1 MDLLSGLWLQRDPPL
16 AGESQCS
23 VCASGM
29 TNTAGP
35 AGAAAAYSYIDN
47 NSLVPKQELWLQK
60 SGLKQEKIRHSFHE
74 SASAVTSTRPG
85 ERQSIPIYL
94 NRLLTFDIILI
105 QNL

>member
-23 VCASGM
+23 VYASGM

-35 AGAAAAYSYIDN
+35 AGVAAHSYIDN
-47 NSLVPKQELWLQK
+47 NSLVPKQELQLQK
-60 SGLKQEKIRHSFHE
+60 SGLKQEKIRHSFHD

-105 QNL
+105 QTL